1 MIQKYLFLDL
11 FDGFDLVL
19 QDKSLQSGL
28 IQLSMMSIKIVE
40 NPKCKQISEKC
51 TAARKTCQ

>member
-28 IQLSMMSIKIVE
+28 NTAVNDEYKNLWKIP
-40 NPKCKQISEKC
+40 N
-51 TAARKTCQ
+51 ANR

>member
-28 IQLSMMSIKIVE
+28 LQLSMMSI
-40 NPKCKQISEKC
+40 QIYGKSQMQTDK
-51 TAARKTCQ
+51 